1 MLHAASSAIQAVL
14 SFETPTRAKHEICT
28 DFHPRAL
35 RPARLQRF
43 LIAAAHLPA
52 GAKGA
57 APYMDESASREEEK
71 AFRESFVGLRVALPD
86 YQGGG
91 HGVIKAVVGQVVQVV
106 VGDDNVGW
114 KRNEETV
121 VTSHPDELEEAPAEE
136 GK

>member
-1 MLHAASSAIQAVL
+1 MESEAARDKR
-14 SFETPTRAKHEICT
+14 E
-28 DFHPRAL
+28 
-35 RPARLQRF
+35 
-43 LIAAAHLPA
+43 
-52 GAKGA
+52 
-57 APYMDESASREEEK
+57 ESAW
-71 AFRESFVGLRVALPD
+71 RESFIGLRVALPD

>member
-1 MLHAASSAIQAVL
+1 MEKDDA
-14 SFETPTRAKHEICT
+14 EK
-28 DFHPRAL
+28 
-35 RPARLQRF
+35 
-43 LIAAAHLPA
+43 
-52 GAKGA
+52 
-57 APYMDESASREEEK
+57 EK
-71 AFRESFVGLRVALPD
+71 AFRESFVDLRVTLPD

-121 VTSHPDELEEAPAEE
+121 VTSHPDELEEAPEE

>member
-1 MLHAASSAIQAVL
+1 MESEAA
-14 SFETPTRAKHEICT
+14 RDK
-28 DFHPRAL
+28 R
-35 RPARLQRF
+35 
-43 LIAAAHLPA
+43 
-52 GAKGA
+52 
-57 APYMDESASREEEK
+57 EEK
-71 AFRESFVGLRVALPD
+71 AWRESFVGLRVALPD

>member
-1 MLHAASSAIQAVL
+1 MLSM
-14 SFETPTRAKHEICT
+14 EK
-28 DFHPRAL
+28 
-35 RPARLQRF
+35 
-43 LIAAAHLPA
+43 
-52 GAKGA
+52 
-57 APYMDESASREEEK
+57 DEAEKEK
-71 AFRESFVGLRVALPD
+71 AWRESFVGLRVALPD